1 MVYYFYLF
9 LFLIVLGQVI
19 RIYFYHKQ
27 FIQNPISEE
36 SMIEGFPLY
45 SIDTT
50 IILSL
55 CFIFCLNSPLIAF
68 IVTLSLSLL
77 LIVLLRIYK
86 KKYDPETL
94 RKIVFTPI
102 WFSIFALCIL
112 LWVNL
117 IVAGIFLFAF
127 NMGLLDLLEPH
138 ILPHKEIIRNSLSYL
153 FPILILV
160 NMEMD
165 YRKYKLS
172 FPFWYSSLLMF
183 ISGLFVFFEM
193 M

>member
-9 LFLIVLGQVI
+9 LFLIVLGQVV

-27 FIQNPISEE
+27 FIQNPTSEE

-77 LIVLLRIYK
+77 LIILLRIYK

-112 LWVNL
+112 LWANL
-117 IVAGIFLFAF
+117 IVTGLFIFIF
-127 NMGLLDLLEPH
+127 NMGLKDLLEPH
-138 ILPHKEIIRNSLSYL
+138 ILPHKEIIRNSLPYFGS
-153 FPILILV
+153 ILILLNIV
-160 NMEMD
+160 LD